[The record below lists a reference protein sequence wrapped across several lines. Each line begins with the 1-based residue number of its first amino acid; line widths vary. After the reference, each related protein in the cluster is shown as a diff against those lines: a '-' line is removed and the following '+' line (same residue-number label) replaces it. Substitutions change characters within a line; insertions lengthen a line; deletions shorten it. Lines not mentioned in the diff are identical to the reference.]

1 MNCEHVLCSS
11 LWMVCGQNNFMTES
25 LSKKTTMRILV
36 VEDDLRIAEPLAE
49 DLRHQQHVVD
59 LADDGIRGWEYAES
73 QIYDLIL
80 LDVML
85 PRLNGIEL
93 CRRLRHNGCTA
104 QILMLTA
111 RDTIADK
118 VVGLDAGADDYLVK
132 PFDLDE
138 LSARIRALSRRGT
151 EIRAS
156 ILTHGDI
163 KIDPATREACYGGRF
178 LSLTPKEYTI
188 LDYLLRHPQ
197 AVVTKSTLIE
207 KLWEFDCLSGEET
220 IKTHLT
226 NLRRKL
232 KNVGCKVDPIETV
245 YGVGYRLRS
254 VT

>member
-1 MNCEHVLCSS
+1 MFDRLAKNP
-11 LWMVCGQNNFMTES
+11 
-25 LSKKTTMRILV
+25 TMRILV
-36 VEDDLRIAEPLAE
+36 VEDDRRIAEPLAE
-49 DLRHQQHVVD
+49 DLRHQHHVVD
-59 LADDGIRGWEYAES
+59 LTDDGIRGWEYAQS

-85 PRLNGIEL
+85 PRLNGLEL
-93 CRRLRHNGCTA
+93 CRRLRRDGCTA

-132 PFDLDE
+132 PFELDE

-156 ILTHGDI
+156 IFIYGDL
-163 KIDPATREACYGGRF
+163 KIDPATREVYYGNRL
-178 LSLTPKEYTI
+178 LSLTPKEYII
-188 LDYLLRHPQ
+188 LDYLTRNPQ
-197 AVVTKSTLIE
+197 SVITKSAFID
-207 KLWEFDCLSGEET
+207 KLWEFDSLAGEET

-232 KNVGCKVDPIETV
+232 KEAGCKTDPIETV
-245 YGVGYRLRS
+245 YGVGYRLK
-254 VT
+254 TLT

>member
-1 MNCEHVLCSS
+1 
-11 LWMVCGQNNFMTES
+11 
-25 LSKKTTMRILV
+25 MRILV
-36 VEDDLRIAEPLAE
+36 VEDDRRIAEPLAE

-59 LADDGIRGWEYAES
+59 LTDDGIRGWEYAQS

-93 CRRLRHNGCTA
+93 CRRLRHNGCTS

-111 RDTIADK
+111 RDTISDK

-151 EIRAS
+151 EIRS
-156 ILTHGDI
+156 LILTHGDLQ
-163 KIDPATREACYGGRF
+163 IDPATREVCYGDRF

-197 AVVTKSTLIE
+197 ELITKSALLD
-207 KLWEFDCLSGEET
+207 KLWEFDRLSGEET
-220 IKTHLT
+220 VKTHLT

-232 KNVGCKVDPIETV
+232 KEVGCKTDPIETV
-245 YGVGYRLRS
+245 YGMGYRLR
-254 VT
+254 TLQ

>member
-1 MNCEHVLCSS
+1 
-11 LWMVCGQNNFMTES
+11 
-25 LSKKTTMRILV
+25 MRILV

-59 LADDGIRGWEYAES
+59 LTDDGVRGWEYARS
-73 QIYDLIL
+73 QVYDLML

-85 PRLNGIEL
+85 PRLDGIEL
-93 CRRLRHNGCTA
+93 CRRLRHDGCTA

-151 EIRAS
+151 EIRS
-156 ILTHGDI
+156 SRLTHGNLHVN
-163 KIDPATREACYGGRF
+163 PATCEVFYGDRP
-178 LSLTPKEYTI
+178 LLLTPKEYII
-188 LDYLLRHPQ
+188 LDYFLRHPREIITRS
-197 AVVTKSTLIE
+197 VLLD
-207 KLWEFDCLSGEET
+207 KLWEFDRLSGEET

-226 NLRRKL
+226 NLRRKFKEL
-232 KNVGCKVDPIETV
+232 GCKIDPIETI
-245 YGVGYRLRS
+245 YGMGYRLR
-254 VT
+254 VAT